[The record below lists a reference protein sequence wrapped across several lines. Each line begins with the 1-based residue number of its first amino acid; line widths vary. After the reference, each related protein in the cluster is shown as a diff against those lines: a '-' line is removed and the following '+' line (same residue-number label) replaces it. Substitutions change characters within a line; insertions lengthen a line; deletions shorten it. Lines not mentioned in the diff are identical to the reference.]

1 MDWALLL
8 QRRHLMS
15 EMLALTSSPL
25 LSVLV
30 WFLLLTI
37 LLYIARSPAHN
48 VLLSLSRVL
57 HNALRL
63 SARSVAQAERRLAQR
78 NREVLLAQGREAAE
92 RMVERE
98 FQRIEAAA
106 SNELSQCPA
115 LQRELREKVT
125 AIEEDYKK
133 SIDVPPE
140 PPLWAKAVE
149 AVAKI
154 PGKSEPMVA
163 RVLEDIH
170 ASMVKANDVATNEYR
185 RSSRER
191 HLLLVKMMPLWRQ
204 AVGLLRQ
211 LEKKV
216 EALHERAQAVD
227 RHMQHYR
234 EVTQDTDRAVRMLS
248 SSSLTQFFI
257 SGMVLAI
264 AVGGAMINFNLIARP
279 MQEMVGGNTLLMGFR
294 AADLAAL
301 VIIFVEIALGLY
313 LMEALRITRLFPVI
327 GALNDKMRV
336 RMIWI
341 TFFFLLSLASIEA
354 GLAYMR
360 ELLAQDDAALVQSL
374 LSEGAAGAAA
384 GQWITT
390 AAQMGMGFI
399 LPFALVFVAIPLESF
414 FHSSRT
420 LLGLAGVGVLRV
432 LAWLMR
438 VLSNL
443 ARYLGS
449 LLVHVYDL
457 FIFGPLWLERMIRDF
472 RRPAGASPALAPAA
486 RH

>member
-1 MDWALLL
+1 
-8 QRRHLMS
+8 MS
-15 EMLALTSSPL
+15 ELLSITPSPF

-37 LLYIARSPAHN
+37 LLYIARMPAHR
-48 VLLSLSRVL
+48 VLVSLSRSL

-78 NREVLLAQGREAAE
+78 NREVLLEQGREAAE
-92 RMVERE
+92 RQIERE
-98 FQRIEAAA
+98 FQRVEQAV
-106 SNELSQCPA
+106 NDELAQCPA
-115 LQRELREKVT
+115 LQRELRERIT

-140 PPLWAKAVE
+140 PPLWAKAVD
-149 AVAKI
+149 AIAKI
-154 PGKSEPMVA
+154 PAKNEPMVA

-170 ASMVKANDVATNEYR
+170 TSMVKANDMVTDEFR

-204 AVGLLRQ
+204 VISLLQKLDRN
-211 LEKKV
+211 V
-216 EALHERAQAVD
+216 ESLRERAQVVD
-227 RHMQHYR
+227 RHMQNYKALS
-234 EVTQDTDRAVRMLS
+234 EDTDRAVRMLS

-257 SGMVLAI
+257 SGLVLMIAI
-264 AVGGAMINFNLIARP
+264 GGAMINFNLIARP

-294 AADLAAL
+294 AADIAAL

-327 GALNDKMRV
+327 GALSDNLRV
-336 RMIWI
+336 KMIWI
-341 TFFFLLSLASIEA
+341 TFFFLFALASIEA

-360 ELLAQDDAALVQSL
+360 ELLAQDDAALVRSL
-374 LSEGAAGAAA
+374 LSEEGMVVDSTGR
-384 GQWITT
+384 WITT

-420 LLGLAGVGVLRV
+420 VLGLVGVGLLRALTWLLRLLGN
-432 LAWLMR
+432 LAW
-438 VLSNL
+438 
-443 ARYLGS
+443 YLGS
-449 LLVHVYDL
+449 LLVHIYDL
-457 FIFGPLWLERMIRDF
+457 LIFAPLWLERLIKDS
-472 RRPAGASPALAPAA
+472 RRQSGEMTAAQPAD
-486 RH
+486 H

>member
-1 MDWALLL
+1 
-8 QRRHLMS
+8 MS
-15 EMLALTSSPL
+15 ELLSITPSPF

-37 LLYIARSPAHN
+37 LLYIARMPAHR
-48 VLLSLSRVL
+48 VLVSLSRSL

-63 SARSVAQAERRLAQR
+63 SARSVAQAEQRLAQR
-78 NREVLLAQGREAAE
+78 NREVLLEQGREAAE
-92 RMVERE
+92 RQIERE
-98 FQRIEAAA
+98 FQRVEQAV
-106 SNELSQCPA
+106 NDELAQCPA
-115 LQRELREKVT
+115 LQRELRERIT

-140 PPLWAKAVE
+140 PPLWAKAVD
-149 AVAKI
+149 AIAKI
-154 PGKSEPMVA
+154 PAKNEPMVA

-170 ASMVKANDVATNEYR
+170 TSMVKANDMVTDEFR

-204 AVGLLRQ
+204 VISLLQKLDRN
-211 LEKKV
+211 V
-216 EALHERAQAVD
+216 ESLRERAQVVD
-227 RHMQHYR
+227 RHMQNYKALS
-234 EVTQDTDRAVRMLS
+234 EDTDRAVRMLS

-257 SGMVLAI
+257 SGLVLMIAI
-264 AVGGAMINFNLIARP
+264 GGAMINFNLIARP

-294 AADLAAL
+294 AADIAAL

-327 GALNDKMRV
+327 GALSDNLRV
-336 RMIWI
+336 KMIWI
-341 TFFFLLSLASIEA
+341 TFFFLFALASIEA

-360 ELLAQDDAALVQSL
+360 ELLAQDDAALVRSL
-374 LSEGAAGAAA
+374 LSEEGMVVDSAGR
-384 GQWITT
+384 WITT

-420 LLGLAGVGVLRV
+420 VLGLAGVGLLRALTWLLRLLGN
-432 LAWLMR
+432 LAW
-438 VLSNL
+438 
-443 ARYLGS
+443 YLGS
-449 LLVHVYDL
+449 LLVHIYDL
-457 FIFGPLWLERMIRDF
+457 LIFAPLWLERLIKDS
-472 RRPAGASPALAPAA
+472 RRQSGEMTAAQPAD
-486 RH
+486 H

>member
-1 MDWALLL
+1 
-8 QRRHLMS
+8 MS
-15 EMLALTSSPL
+15 ELLSITPSPF

-37 LLYIARSPAHN
+37 LLYIARMPAHR
-48 VLLSLSRVL
+48 VLVSLSRSL

-78 NREVLLAQGREAAE
+78 NREVLLEQGREAAE
-92 RMVERE
+92 RQIERE
-98 FQRIEAAA
+98 FQRVEQAV
-106 SNELSQCPA
+106 NDELAQCPA
-115 LQRELREKVT
+115 LQRELRERIT

-140 PPLWAKAVE
+140 PPLWAKAVD
-149 AVAKI
+149 AIAKI
-154 PGKSEPMVA
+154 PAKNEPMVA

-170 ASMVKANDVATNEYR
+170 ASMVKANDMVTDEFR

-204 AVGLLRQ
+204 VISLLQKLDRN
-211 LEKKV
+211 V
-216 EALHERAQAVD
+216 ESLRERAQVVD
-227 RHMQHYR
+227 RHMQNYKALS
-234 EVTQDTDRAVRMLS
+234 EDTDRAVRMLS

-257 SGMVLAI
+257 SGLVLMIAI
-264 AVGGAMINFNLIARP
+264 GGAMINFNLIARP

-294 AADLAAL
+294 AADIAAL

-327 GALNDKMRV
+327 GALSDNLRV
-336 RMIWI
+336 KMIWI
-341 TFFFLLSLASIEA
+341 TFFFLFALASIEA

-360 ELLAQDDAALVQSL
+360 ELLAQDDAALVRSL
-374 LSEGAAGAAA
+374 LSEEGMVVDSAGR
-384 GQWITT
+384 WITT

-420 LLGLAGVGVLRV
+420 VLGLVGVGLLRALTWLLRLLGN
-432 LAWLMR
+432 LAW
-438 VLSNL
+438 
-443 ARYLGS
+443 YLGS
-449 LLVHVYDL
+449 LLVHIYDL
-457 FIFGPLWLERMIRDF
+457 LIFAPLWLERLIKDS
-472 RRPAGASPALAPAA
+472 RRQSGEMTAAQPAD
-486 RH
+486 H